1 MAAHVEQIAETLYG
15 QLMFDVTVVVFSFM
29 VAVRL
34 AVVVIDVSESE
45 GSNVV
50 AIVVCCVF
58 AC

>member
-1 MAAHVEQIAETLYG
+1 
-15 QLMFDVTVVVFSFM
+15 MFDVTDVVFSFM
-29 VAVRL
+29 LAVGL
-34 AVVVIDVSESE
+34 AVVVIVVSESE